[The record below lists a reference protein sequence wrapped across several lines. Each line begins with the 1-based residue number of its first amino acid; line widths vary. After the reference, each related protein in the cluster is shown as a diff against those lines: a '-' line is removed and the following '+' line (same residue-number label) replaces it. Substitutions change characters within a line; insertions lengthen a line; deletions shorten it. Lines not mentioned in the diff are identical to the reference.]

1 MPIKP
6 EPAKLHGKMVLSWIK
21 TSSSRLKT
29 NLSKLNIL
37 NLIGMVIEYTTVW
50 SSNLMSVGKH
60 AVTDESWKIWG
71 TLMSST
77 CLFRKENLQI
87 FVAVF

>member
-37 NLIGMVIEYTTVW
+37 NLIGMVIEYTTKG
-50 SSNLMSVGKH
+50 SSNLILVGKH
-60 AVTDESWKIWG
+60 AFTDESWKIWI

-87 FVAVF
+87 LVAAF